1 MVAKKLRLLSIYAK
15 DFLVFA
21 LLLSLLSYFIYFITG
36 NSALNIIFWF
46 KIITTGIGIY
56 VHQNRKAKE
65 LFFYMNNGLGKRQL
79 MITAVAVDIGV
90 WLLGMIIL
98 VNTSL

>member
-1 MVAKKLRLLSIYAK
+1 MVTKKLKLLFIYAK

-21 LLLSLLSYFIYFITG
+21 LLLSLLSYFIYFMAG
-36 NSALNIIFWF
+36 NGVLNIIFWF
-46 KIITTGIGIY
+46 KIITTAIGIY

-79 MITAVAVDIGV
+79 MITAVVVDLGI